1 MSIEE
6 EVTIL
11 SAETGTERP
20 ESAVEAQDGHH
31 MKGFIVTAEK
41 FS

>member
-11 SAETGTERP
+11 RLALKGL